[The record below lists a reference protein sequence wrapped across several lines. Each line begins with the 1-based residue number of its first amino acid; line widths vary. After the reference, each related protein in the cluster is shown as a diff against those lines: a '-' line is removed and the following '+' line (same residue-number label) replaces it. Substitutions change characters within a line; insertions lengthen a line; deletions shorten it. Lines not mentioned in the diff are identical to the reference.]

1 MKNTVV
7 GDSIIFEAV
16 LKDAN
21 GDPVTNSLTTLA
33 VVDALGSTVQAA
45 VTVPHIA
52 TGTYTKTIE
61 TTGWGYGPIVETW
74 AFKSQNGT
82 STEVVTNTFRIV
94 NTVPN
99 LTYISAPEL
108 KTYFENVEDYFDGNE
123 DEAVLNA
130 FNFVNS
136 QLITLGHQVPV
147 QYGTD
152 GQYDQALRDW
162 NAWEAVYRIVQA
174 RAVSQISENNEK
186 PWYDKFHALS
196 DEKWKQIKDKR
207 IVLNRQTGPGKA
219 GISKGTKI
227 AGTRASQMETNW
239 EGYGR
244 GFLGEDFPRTWR
256 VEVLGTGTSGG
267 LYEGT
272 FRWSTDNG
280 VTWGG
285 TAVSDQ
291 SWVPLKDEVYVRFHR
306 GTSSA
311 TTNLF
316 GTDDV
321 FQFNTAPLKN
331 STGGLKVAK
340 SY

>member
-16 LKDAN
+16 LKDVN
-21 GDPVTNSLTTLA
+21 GDAVTNSLTTLT
-33 VVDALGSTVQAA
+33 VVDAAGSTVQPGT
-45 VTVPHIA
+45 TVPHISA
-52 TGTYTKTIE
+52 GTYNKTIS
-61 TTGWGYGPIVETW
+61 TGSWGYGPIVETW
-74 AFKSQNGT
+74 KFESSNGT
-82 STEVVTNTFRIV
+82 TTEVITNTFKIV
-94 NTVPN
+94 GTTAN
-99 LTYISAPEL
+99 LTYISASEL

-123 DEAVLNA
+123 DESVLNA

-136 QLITLGHQVPV
+136 QLTTLGHQVPV

-162 NAWEAVYRIVQA
+162 NAWEAVFRIVQA

-186 PWYDKFHALS
+186 PWYYKFHDLS
-196 DEKWKQIKDKR
+196 DEKWKQFKDKR
-207 IVLNRQTGPGKA
+207 VVLNRQTGPGKA

-239 EGYGR
+239 EGYGK
-244 GFLGEDFPRTWR
+244 GFQGEDFPRTWR
-256 VEVLGTGTSGG
+256 VELLGTGTSGG

-280 VTWGG
+280 VTWDG
-285 TAVSDQ
+285 TALTDQAWVS
-291 SWVPLKDEVYVRFHR
+291 LKDEVYVRFHR
-306 GTSSA
+306 GTSTA
-311 TTNLF
+311 TTSLF

-321 FQFNTAPLKN
+321 FQFTTAPLKN
-331 STGGLKVAK
+331 STGGMKVAK